1 MKAEVTWREFEELV
15 NHYFNELNKGKKEAA
30 DKIESFSKHLQSR
43 VLNTSMGQKIDLDW
57 ALLHLI
63 MFDATSFR
71 NYPRRFY
78 IAADVCSLD
87 ARPTETARSTEAS
100 STD

>member
-1 MKAEVTWREFEELV
+1 MKSEVGWREFEDLV
-15 NHYFNELNKGKKEAA
+15 HHYFSELNRGKKEAA

-43 VLNTSMGQKIDLDW
+43 VLSTSMGQKIDLDW

-71 NYPRRFY
+71 NYPRQFY
-78 IAADVCSLD
+78 IAADVLVTSP
-87 ARPTETARSTEAS
+87 RPTATVRSTVVS
-100 STD
+100 STV

>member
-1 MKAEVTWREFEELV
+1 MKAEVGWREFEDIV
-15 NHYFNELNKGKKEAA
+15 HHYFSELNKGKKEVA

-43 VLNTSMGQKIDLDW
+43 VLSTSMGQKIDLDW

-78 IAADVCSLD
+78 IAADVIVTSP
-87 ARPTETARSTEAS
+87 RRMETGLSTEENFTA
-100 STD
+100 